1 MQKIY
6 TVEQP
11 KIHLS
16 EVIGYAPESKVY
28 YTSDKPDVVF
38 D

>member
-16 EVIGYAPESKVY
+16 EVIGYGSEKNISHFEGY
-28 YTSDKPDVVF
+28 F
-38 D
+38 LW